1 LRMRFDPDM
10 VVTIN
15 KSFKDKS
22 SHGKFSRG
30 ESNFSKYVE
39 VYRELLLLNEENN
52 LATTLKNIQEL
63 LSFSEKI
70 FSSSAVAET
79 FLYFCLHGA
88 STAWVLQN
96 ELNLPEAT
104 VYRAMKRLRALG
116 IVVPALKVSKV
127 KNSKGGPRPTVWSL
141 ERSSTQEISR
151 ALKVHYQML
160 SPKYRVAEEVA
171 QTILDQYISTRKAS
185 KISYREIVIQIKEM
199 RVPFS
204 APDIAELA
212 AKYLHEK
219 GVKVW
224 R

>member
-1 LRMRFDPDM
+1 MGTRFDQDM

-15 KSFKDKS
+15 KRFRDKNS
-22 SHGKFSRG
+22 AKFSRG

-88 STAWVLQN
+88 ATAWVLQN
-96 ELNLPEAT
+96 ELNHPEAT
-104 VYRAMKRLRALG
+104 VYRAMKRMRALG
-116 IVVPALKVSKV
+116 IIVPALKVSKV

-141 ERSSTQEISR
+141 EAASTQEISR
-151 ALKVHYQML
+151 ALKLHYQML

-171 QTILDQYISTRKAS
+171 QTILDQFVSSREAS
-185 KISYREIVIQIKEM
+185 EISYREIVIHIKEM

-212 AKYLHEK
+212 AKYLNEK